1 MDFNKNNLEFPIVF
15 QDDDIVVIY
24 KPAGILVHRTSI
36 SQDRI
41 FVLQHLRRQI
51 GREVFPIHRL
61 DRATSGLLIF
71 ALSSKV
77 ARLMGKQLEKNELEK
92 TYHAL
97 VRGWFYPTKQ
107 IDAPLIREED
117 GKSQEAETHFKLVE
131 HLDLPIEYRGFA
143 TSRYSLIEAKPITGR
158 THQIRRHLAK
168 LRSYIIGDTKH
179 GDGKQNILF
188 RDNYQCHHM
197 WLNASAL
204 LFLHPVSREPL
215 RLQSPIIEP
224 YSKFIDK
231 LSIQSLQNR
240 KLWPAPWENNSQ
252 IIADSYRKQFL

>member
-15 QDDDIVVIY
+15 QDDDMVVVY
-24 KPAGILVHRTSI
+24 KPAGILVHRTNI
-36 SQDRI
+36 SQDRV
-41 FVLQHLRRQI
+41 FVMQNLRRQI

-61 DRATSGLLIF
+61 DRATSGLLVF

-77 ARLMGKQLEKNELEK
+77 AALLGKQLEKNELDK

-97 VRGWFYPTKQ
+97 VRGWFYLSQKMN
-107 IDAPLIREED
+107 APLIREED

-131 HLDLPIEYRGFA
+131 HLELPIEYRGFA

-168 LRSYIIGDTKH
+168 LRSYIVGDTKH
-179 GDGKQNILF
+179 GDGKQNKLF
-188 RDNYQCHHM
+188 RENYNCSHM

-204 LFLHPVSREPL
+204 YFSHPVTREPL
-215 RLQSPIIEP
+215 RLQAPILDP
-224 YSKFIDK
+224 YGKFVDK
-231 LSIQSLQNR
+231 LSITSLQNR
-240 KLWPAPWENNSQ
+240 KVWPAPWENSSQ
-252 IIADSYRKQFL
+252 IIAEVYREKFL